1 METTKLYDND
11 SFLTEFTATVLSCEE
26 AKGGWAVTLNETAF
40 YPEGGGQA
48 ADHGTLGAA
57 NVTDTQEKDGII
69 IHTCDA
75 PLTVGDC
82 VTGKIDWARR
92 FDHMQQHSGE
102 HIVSGM
108 ICEAFH
114 CDNTGFHMGAD
125 SVIIDY
131 NTEITWEQILEIER
145 RANAY
150 IYENHPFRAWYP
162 DAEELK
168 ALPYR
173 SKKELSGAVRITAFP
188 GADMCACCGT
198 HVLHSGQ
205 VGIAK
210 FLSCQK
216 FKDGVR
222 LEVKFGKRAYE
233 YLSKIWEQNL
243 SVGRM
248 LSAKAEDTA
257 QAVERMKAESEE
269 KSRRI
274 AEMEESIFAS
284 IAEEN
289 RGKGNVLLFK
299 GDMDPNSVRRLC
311 VAVGEVCGGRAAVFA
326 GSGESYKYAMMEE
339 GGDLR
344 ALTKDMNT
352 ALNGRGG
359 GKPFFVQGSV
369 AAAEDAIRSF
379 FADK

>member
-1 METTKLYDND
+1 METTKLYYND

-26 AKGGWAVTLNETAF
+26 GKGGWAVTLNETAF

-57 NVTDTQEKDGII
+57 RVTDTQEKEGVIL
-69 IHTCDA
+69 HTCDQ
-75 PLTVGDC
+75 PLTVGET
-82 VTGKIDWARR
+82 VTGKIDWPRR

-131 NTEITWEQILEIER
+131 NAEISWEQILEIER

-243 SVGRM
+243 AVGRM

-269 KSRRI
+269 KSRRM
-274 AEMEESIFAS
+274 AEMEESIFAA

-289 RGKGNVLLFK
+289 RGKGSVLLFR

-326 GSGESYKYAMMEE
+326 GSGENFKYAMMEE

-352 ALNGRGG
+352 ALSGRGG

-369 AAAEDAIRSF
+369 SATEEAIRSF

>member
-1 METTKLYDND
+1 METTKLYYND
-11 SFLTEFTATVLSCEE
+11 SFLTEFSATVLSCEE
-26 AKGGWAVTLNETAF
+26 IKGSWAVTLNETAF

-57 NVTDTQEKDGII
+57 NVSDTQEKDGVI

-75 PLTVGDC
+75 PLTVGDT
-82 VTGKIDWARR
+82 VTGKIDWERR

-131 NTEITWEQILEIER
+131 NAEITWEQILEIER
-145 RANAY
+145 RANDY
-150 IYENHPFRAWYP
+150 IYANRPFRAWYP
-162 DAEELK
+162 DADELK

-198 HVLHSGQ
+198 HVLSSGQ

-326 GSGESYKYAMMEE
+326 GSAESYKYAMMED

-369 AAAEDAIRSF
+369 TANEEAIRNF
-379 FADK
+379 FEGK

>member
-1 METTKLYDND
+1 METTKLYYND

-26 AKGGWAVTLNETAF
+26 GKNGWAVVLDETAF

-48 ADHGTLGAA
+48 ADRGTLGGAR
-57 NVTDTQEKDGII
+57 VTDTQEKEGVIF
-69 IHTCDA
+69 HTCDG
-75 PLTVGDC
+75 PLTVGET

-131 NTEITWEQILEIER
+131 NAEISWEDILTIER
-145 RANAY
+145 RANDY
-150 IYENHPFRAWYP
+150 IYADRPFRAWYP
-162 DAEELK
+162 EAEELK

-173 SKKELSGAVRITAFP
+173 SKKELTGAVRITAFP

-198 HVLHSGQ
+198 HVRSSGQ

-233 YLSKIWEQNL
+233 YLAKIWEQNQA
-243 SVGRM
+243 VGRQ

-257 QAVERMKAESEE
+257 HAVERLKAESEE
-269 KSRRI
+269 KSRRM
-274 AEMEESIFAS
+274 AEMEEAIFAS

-289 RGKGNVLLFK
+289 RDRGNVLLFRE
-299 GDMDPNSVRRLC
+299 DMDPNSVRRLC

-326 GSGESYKYAMMEE
+326 GSGESYKYAIMEE

-352 ALNGRGG
+352 ALSGRGG

-369 AAAEDAIRSF
+369 AAGEEAIRRF
-379 FADK
+379 FTEK

>member
-1 METTKLYDND
+1 METVKLYYND
-11 SFLTEFTATVLSCEE
+11 SFLTEFTATVLTCEE
-26 AKGGWAVTLNETAF
+26 TKGGWLITLDESAF

-48 ADHGTLGAA
+48 ADHGTLGDAR
-57 NVTDTQEKDGII
+57 VTDTQEKDGVIF
-69 IHTCDA
+69 HTCDK
-75 PLTVGDC
+75 PLAVGEK

-125 SVIIDY
+125 SVVIDY
-131 NTEITWEQILEIER
+131 NTDITWEQILEIER
-145 RANAY
+145 RANDY
-150 IYENHPFRAWYP
+150 IYGDHPFRAWYP

-173 SKKELSGAVRITAFP
+173 SKKELTGAVRITAFP

-198 HVLHSGQ
+198 HVKSSGQ

-222 LEVKFGKRAYE
+222 LEVKFGKRAYD
-233 YLSKIWEQNL
+233 YLSRIWEQNQA
-243 SVGRM
+243 VGRQ

-257 QAVERMKAESEE
+257 HAVERLKAESEE

-289 RGKGNVLLFK
+289 RGKGNVLLLR

-326 GSGESYKYAMMEE
+326 GSEESYKYALMEE

-344 ALTKDMNT
+344 ALTKDMNA

-369 AAAEDAIRSF
+369 AADEAAIRGF
-379 FADK
+379 FEGK

>member
-1 METTKLYDND
+1 METVKLYYND
-11 SFLTEFTATVLSCEE
+11 SFLTEFTATVLACEE
-26 AKGGWAVTLNETAF
+26 TKGGWLITLDESAF

-48 ADHGTLGAA
+48 ADHGTLGDAR
-57 NVTDTQEKDGII
+57 VTDTQEKDGVIF
-69 IHTCDA
+69 HTCDK
-75 PLTVGDC
+75 PLAVGEK

-125 SVIIDY
+125 SVVIDY
-131 NTEITWEQILEIER
+131 NTDITWEQILEIER
-145 RANAY
+145 RANDY
-150 IYENHPFRAWYP
+150 IYCDHPCRAWYP

-173 SKKELSGAVRITAFP
+173 SKKELTGAVRITAFP

-198 HVLHSGQ
+198 HVKSSGQ

-222 LEVKFGKRAYE
+222 LEVKFGKRAYD
-233 YLSKIWEQNL
+233 YLSRIWEQNQA
-243 SVGRM
+243 VGRQ

-257 QAVERMKAESEE
+257 HAVERLKAESEE

-289 RGKGNVLLFK
+289 RGKGNVLLLR

-326 GSGESYKYAMMEE
+326 GSEESYKYALMEE

-344 ALTKDMNT
+344 ALTKDMNA

-369 AAAEDAIRSF
+369 AADEAAIRGF
-379 FADK
+379 FEGK

>member
-1 METTKLYDND
+1 METTKLYYND

-26 AKGGWAVTLNETAF
+26 VKGGWAVTLNETAF

-57 NVTDTQEKDGII
+57 RVSDTQEKEGVIL
-69 IHTCDA
+69 HTCDQ
-75 PLTVGDC
+75 PLTVGET
-82 VTGKIDWARR
+82 VTGKIDWPRR

-131 NTEITWEQILEIER
+131 NAEITWEQILEIER
-145 RANAY
+145 WANDY

-198 HVLHSGQ
+198 HVLSSGQ

-222 LEVKFGKRAYE
+222 LEAKFGKRAYE

-243 SVGRM
+243 AVGRM

-269 KSRRI
+269 KSRRM

-289 RGKGNVLLFK
+289 RGKGNVLLFR

-326 GSGESYKYAMMEE
+326 GSGENFKYAMMEE

-352 ALNGRGG
+352 ALSGRGG

-369 AAAEDAIRSF
+369 SATEEAIRSF